1 MSKQQKVGIAL
12 MVVPVLTL
20 LLWGLVALGVEA
32 MLQIFAC
39 LLAFPMLLIGFL
51 LWIDDF

>member
-1 MSKQQKVGIAL
+1 MSKQQKVGIVL
-12 MVVPVLTL
+12 MAVPVLTL
-20 LLWGLVALGVEA
+20 FLWGLVALGVEA
-32 MLQIFAC
+32 VLQIFAC